1 MDTLP
6 TSWWRTVRD
15 YTTNQ
20 VRPAEFKTPF
30 RYVEQGIELLRLQLT
45 PNQGQTT
52 IRGRQTRGNS
62 ENNPMGTFDLSGQ
75 TAIVTGAATG
85 IGEAIARRLSEAGA
99 TVALVDVD
107 SAGAQKVASALGRGA
122 FPVQSDV
129 ANSAAVN
136 EAVEE
141 VIRRTGRIDVLVNNA
156 GIAGPAAPIWEQ
168 TDADW
173 QRNIAVNLT
182 GVFNF
187 CRAVVPHMRSRGY
200 GRIVNIASIAGKE
213 GNPRMAPYSATK
225 AGVIGLTK
233 SIGKE
238 LATEGICV
246 NCVTPAV
253 VQTRILEQ
261 LTPGQ
266 IAYMTDKIPMK
277 RTGKPEEIAAV
288 VHFLA
293 SPDCSFVTAQC
304 YDASGGR
311 ATY

>member
-1 MDTLP
+1 MNL
-6 TSWWRTVRD
+6 
-15 YTTNQ
+15 
-20 VRPAEFKTPF
+20 
-30 RYVEQGIELLRLQLT
+30 EQDHARA
-45 PNQGQTT
+45 
-52 IRGRQTRGNS
+52 
-62 ENNPMGTFDLSGQ
+62 FDLTGQ

-85 IGEAIARRLSEAGA
+85 IGEAIARRLA
-99 TVALVDVD
+99 
-107 SAGAQKVASALGRGA
+107 SAGANIALIDLDREGAEKVARALAGGSFA
-122 FPVQSDV
+122 VQSDV
-129 ANSAAVN
+129 TNSGAVRG
-136 EAVEE
+136 AVEE
-141 VIRRTGRIDVLVNNA
+141 VIRRTGRIDILVNNA
-156 GIAGPAAPIWEQ
+156 GIAGRAAPITEQ
-168 TDADW
+168 TDEDW
-173 QRNIAVNLT
+173 QQNIAVNLT
-182 GVFNF
+182 GVFNM
-187 CRAVVPHMRSRGY
+187 CRAVVPHMLSRKY

-246 NCVTPAV
+246 NAVSPAV
-253 VQTRILEQ
+253 VRTRILDQ
-261 LTPGQ
+261 LTPEQ
-266 IAYMTDKIPMK
+266 IAYMTDKIPMR